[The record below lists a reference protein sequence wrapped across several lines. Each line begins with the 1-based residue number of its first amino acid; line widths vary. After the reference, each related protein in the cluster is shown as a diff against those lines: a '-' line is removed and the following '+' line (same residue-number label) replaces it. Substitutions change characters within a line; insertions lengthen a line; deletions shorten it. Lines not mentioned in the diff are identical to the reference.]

1 MQTFNN
7 EILDILRD
15 LKHNNPHVTLRN
27 ISYFLDG
34 VDAYFFNCELK
45 EIRAGKSIKPGT
57 GYSCLWLKHQTNFH
71 KLHLL
76 GKYIIKYN

>member
-15 LKHNNPHVTLRN
+15 LKHNNTHVTLRN
-27 ISYFLDG
+27 ISDFLDG

-45 EIRAGKSIKPGT
+45 EIRAG
-57 GYSCLWLKHQTNFH
+57 NN
-71 KLHLL
+71 
-76 GKYIIKYN
+76 YNAKALNQGHVIYVSD